1 MFTAA
6 IVWNRPSMI
15 WLLVRAIAAGL
26 PIGLQLGLTGTG
38 GAILGLPLMVYIVG
52 LPMQQAA
59 AMSLII
65 VAISSLVGAWEYSR
79 QGFVNMKAAAVFGWA
94 GMLGAWGGALGH
106 RLVREEIL
114 LILFGLLLLCARALV
129 AHQRTLP
136 ETPAQEQRCVVLF
149 PRTCWLKVSSLGV
162 AVGAINGL
170 FGVGGGFMIVP
181 ALIVMLRFPA
191 RVAVGTSLTVIAL
204 ISVGGIVGHLQ
215 IGSIQWELLAYI
227 LAGSVA
233 GILLGVRLGQWLPPV
248 IMNRFTATI
257 TISIAL
263 SMIVVN
269 TAKMFGV
276 WS

>member
-1 MFTAA
+1 M
-6 IVWNRPSMI
+6 N
-15 WLLVRAIAAGL
+15 
-26 PIGLQLGLTGTG
+26 
-38 GAILGLPLMVYIVG
+38 
-52 LPMQQAA
+52 
-59 AMSLII
+59 
-65 VAISSLVGAWEYSR
+65 
-79 QGFVNMKAAAVFGWA
+79 
-94 GMLGAWGGALGH
+94 
-106 RLVREEIL
+106 
-114 LILFGLLLLCARALV
+114 
-129 AHQRTLP
+129 
-136 ETPAQEQRCVVLF
+136 
-149 PRTCWLKVSSLGV
+149 
-162 AVGAINGL
+162 
-170 FGVGGGFMIVP
+170 VP

-248 IMNRFTATI
+248 IMYRFTATI

>member
-1 MFTAA
+1 
-6 IVWNRPSMI
+6 
-15 WLLVRAIAAGL
+15 
-26 PIGLQLGLTGTG
+26 
-38 GAILGLPLMVYIVG
+38 
-52 LPMQQAA
+52 
-59 AMSLII
+59 
-65 VAISSLVGAWEYSR
+65 
-79 QGFVNMKAAAVFGWA
+79 
-94 GMLGAWGGALGH
+94 
-106 RLVREEIL
+106 
-114 LILFGLLLLCARALV
+114 
-129 AHQRTLP
+129 
-136 ETPAQEQRCVVLF
+136 
-149 PRTCWLKVSSLGV
+149 
-162 AVGAINGL
+162 
-170 FGVGGGFMIVP
+170 MIVP